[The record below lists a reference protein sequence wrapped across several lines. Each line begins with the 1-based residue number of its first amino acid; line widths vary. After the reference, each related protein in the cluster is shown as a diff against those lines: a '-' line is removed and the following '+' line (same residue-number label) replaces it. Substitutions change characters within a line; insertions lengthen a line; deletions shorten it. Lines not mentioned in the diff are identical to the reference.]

1 MIRFS
6 DLQNKKIKT
15 PLGNI
20 NYRIH
25 YSSKNTDNILVLIH
39 GLAASGKS
47 WTRFVE
53 QLPDTFTIIIP
64 DLLGHGD
71 SDAPKIDYHVSLQE
85 EIVRDILENEQIKK
99 YSIMGHSYGGWV
111 AALLAR
117 SNPSIT
123 ALILEDA
130 GGLKGFFDE
139 VVGTEKREQYKKDL
153 LKKALQINANEY
165 VVKSIIEDEFSSS
178 QITEND
184 LQSITAPTLIIW
196 GDEDTTID
204 KKFAYIFKK
213 YIHNC
218 SVKIIKNSKH
228 TSHYS
233 NPKETRDIVVN
244 FLELLIKK

>member
-1 MIRFS
+1 MIRFF
-6 DLQNKKIKT
+6 DLQEKKIKT
-15 PLGNI
+15 KFGDI

-25 YSSKNTDNILVLIH
+25 YASKNNDSAIVLIH

-53 QLPDTFTIIIP
+53 QLPDTFTVIIP

-71 SDAPKIDYHVSLQE
+71 SDAPKIDYHVSFQE
-85 EIVRDILENEQIKK
+85 EIIRNIIENEQIKK
-99 YSIMGHSYGGWV
+99 YSIMGHSYGGWI

-117 SNPSIT
+117 SNPMIN

-139 VVGTEKREQYKKDL
+139 VVGTENREQYKADL
-153 LKKALQINANEY
+153 LKKAQQINANEY
-165 VVKSIIEDEFSSS
+165 VVKSIIDDEFSSS
-178 QITEND
+178 QITEED
-184 LQSITAPTLIIW
+184 LQSIIAPTLIIW
-196 GDEDTTID
+196 GDDDTTID
-204 KKFAYIFKK
+204 KKFAYIFKRC
-213 YIHNC
+213 IPNC

-233 NPKETRDIVVN
+233 NPKETGEIVVN
-244 FLELLIKK
+244 FLDLLIKK

>member
-1 MIRFS
+1 MILFS

-15 PLGNI
+15 ALGTI

-25 YSSKNTDNILVLIH
+25 YASKNTDNVLVLIH

-85 EIVRDILENEQIKK
+85 EIVKNILENEQIKK
-99 YSIMGHSYGGWV
+99 YSIMGHSYGGWI

-117 SNPSIT
+117 SNPMIT

-139 VVGTEKREQYKKDL
+139 VVGTKKREQYKKEL

-196 GDEDTTID
+196 GDDDNIID

-213 YIHNC
+213 YIPNC

-233 NPKETRDIVVN
+233 NPKETRDVIVN
-244 FLELLIKK
+244 FLELLIKR